1 MRLSVVLLLLALAGV
16 LGGGALIGLP
26 ALGGCLVFDSLCVG
40 AWALLRDDGKRP
52 APGELPAQMA
62 PPEAHWVPADVRR
75 FMDLARD
82 AAA

>member
-26 ALGGCLVFDSLCVG
+26 ALGGALIFDSLCVG
-40 AWALLRDDGKRP
+40 YWAVFVRDDGKAAPP
-52 APGELPAQMA
+52 AELPLAQ
-62 PPEAHWVPADVRR
+62 PEAHWVPADVRR

-82 AAA
+82 AAS